1 MIKFSFFLSIVFIT
15 MNTKQ
20 CKSEIETLSLTIPKK
35 GFEVVQHLPA
45 NQKERNKNTLYLPPR
60 EITKNEFNTQPL
72 NEFIARL
79 HEVMIKT
86 SGVGIAA
93 NQVGKRLQV
102 FIIEAKADNLRYQ
115 VLGSVNKQVFINPKI
130 TKVSKEKKNFWHGCL
145 SANGEDRGNVA
156 TYEWI
161 EYESLNERGEIQT
174 GRLDGFAAV
183 IFQHEFRHLLN
194 GTYLDIAKQFLPK
207 AELDKKIKSG
217 ELPFFEITSDTLPLL
232 IGDYTVGK
240 SITEYH
246 SK

>member
-1 MIKFSFFLSIVFIT
+1 MIKFSFFLSIVFIS

-20 CKSEIETLSLTIPKK
+20 CKSETETFSLTIPKK
-35 GFEVVQHLPA
+35 GFEVVQHLPV
-45 NQKERNKNTLYLPPR
+45 NQKGRNKNTLYLPPR
-60 EITKNEFNTQPL
+60 EITKKECNTQPL

-93 NQVGKRLQV
+93 NQVGKRLQI
-102 FIIEAKADNLRYQ
+102 FIIEANADNPRYQ
-115 VLGSVNKQVFINPKI
+115 VLGPVNKQVFINPKI

-161 EYESLNERGEIQT
+161 EYESLNERGDIQT

>member
-1 MIKFSFFLSIVFIT
+1 MIKFSFFLSIVFIS
-15 MNTKQ
+15 MNTNQ
-20 CKSEIETLSLTIPKK
+20 CKSETETFSLTIPKK
-35 GFEVVQHLPA
+35 GFEVVQHLPV
-45 NQKERNKNTLYLPPR
+45 NQKGRNKNTLYLPPR

-93 NQVGKRLQV
+93 NQVGKRLQI
-102 FIIEAKADNLRYQ
+102 FIIEANADNPRDQ
-115 VLGSVNKQVFINPKI
+115 VFGPVNKQVFINPKI

-207 AELDKKIKSG
+207 AVLDKKIQSG
-217 ELPFFEITSDTLPLL
+217 ELPFFEITLDTLPLL

-240 SITEYH
+240 SIKEYH

>member
-1 MIKFSFFLSIVFIT
+1 M
-15 MNTKQ
+15 
-20 CKSEIETLSLTIPKK
+20 
-35 GFEVVQHLPA
+35 
-45 NQKERNKNTLYLPPR
+45 
-60 EITKNEFNTQPL
+60 
-72 NEFIARL
+72 
-79 HEVMIKT
+79 
-86 SGVGIAA
+86 
-93 NQVGKRLQV
+93 
-102 FIIEAKADNLRYQ
+102 
-115 VLGSVNKQVFINPKI
+115 
-130 TKVSKEKKNFWHGCL
+130 SKEKKNFWHGCL

-183 IFQHEFRHLLN
+183 IFQHEFRHLMN

-207 AELDKKIKSG
+207 AVLDKKIQSG

>member
-1 MIKFSFFLSIVFIT
+1 MVKFSFFLSIVFIS

-20 CKSEIETLSLTIPKK
+20 CKSEIETFSLTIPKK
-35 GFEVVQHLPA
+35 GFEVVQYLPA

-60 EITKNEFNTQPL
+60 EITKKECNTKPL
-72 NEFIARL
+72 NEFIASMY
-79 HEVMIKT
+79 EVMIKT

-102 FIIEAKADNLRYQ
+102 FIIEAKADNPRYQ
-115 VLGSVNKQVFINPKI
+115 VLGAVNKQVFINPKI

>member
-1 MIKFSFFLSIVFIT
+1 MIKFSYFLSIVFIS
-15 MNTKQ
+15 MNTNQ
-20 CKSEIETLSLTIPKK
+20 CKSETETFSLTIPKK
-35 GFEVVQHLPA
+35 GFEVVQHLPI
-45 NQKERNKNTLYLPPR
+45 NQKGRNKNTLYLPPR

-93 NQVGKRLQV
+93 NQVGKRLQI
-102 FIIEAKADNLRYQ
+102 FIIEANADNPRYQ
-115 VLGSVNKQVFINPKI
+115 VLGPVNKQVFINPKI

-183 IFQHEFRHLLN
+183 IFQHEFRHLMN

-207 AELDKKIKSG
+207 AVLDKKNQSG

>member
-1 MIKFSFFLSIVFIT
+1 MIKFSFFLSIVFIS

-20 CKSEIETLSLTIPKK
+20 CKSETETFSFNIPKK
-35 GFEVVQHLPA
+35 GFKVVQHLPS
-45 NQKERNKNTLYLPPR
+45 NQKGRNKNTLYLPPR
-60 EITKNEFNTQPL
+60 EINKNEFNTKPL
-72 NEFIARL
+72 YEFIAKL
-79 HEVMIKT
+79 YEVMIKS

-102 FIIEAKADNLRYQ
+102 FIIEAKAGNPRYQ
-115 VLGSVNKQVFINPKI
+115 VLGSVDKQVFINPKI

-161 EYESLNERGEIQT
+161 EYQSSNELGKIQT

-183 IFQHEFRHLLN
+183 IFQHEFRHLMN
-194 GTYLDIAKQFLPK
+194 GTYLDIANQFLPK
-207 AELDKKIKSG
+207 AELDKKNQSG

-232 IGDYTVGK
+232 IGNYTVGK
-240 SITEYH
+240 SIKEYH